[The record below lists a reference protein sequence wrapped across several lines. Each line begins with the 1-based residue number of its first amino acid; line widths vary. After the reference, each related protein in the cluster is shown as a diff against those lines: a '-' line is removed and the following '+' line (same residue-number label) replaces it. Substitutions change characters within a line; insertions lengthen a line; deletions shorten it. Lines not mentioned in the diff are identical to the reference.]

1 MLRALSVGLLAFL
14 VAAFVVAEN
23 PVVQGMEQVQAGAVA
38 QMSECAD
45 GFSSGACSGM
55 CAACVAFA
63 ADAVVTHTSH
73 IFDRLQSTPASR
85 FTDVARPPEAAPPK
99 HLLA

>member
-1 MLRALSVGLLAFL
+1 
-14 VAAFVVAEN
+14 
-23 PVVQGMEQVQAGAVA
+23 
-38 QMSECAD
+38 
-45 GFSSGACSGM
+45 M